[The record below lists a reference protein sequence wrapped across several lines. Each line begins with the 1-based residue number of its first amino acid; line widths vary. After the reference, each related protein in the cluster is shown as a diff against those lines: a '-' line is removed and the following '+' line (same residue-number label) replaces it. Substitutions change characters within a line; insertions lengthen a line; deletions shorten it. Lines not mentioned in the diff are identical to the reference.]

1 MKYVPKKLCALITG
15 IDQMIIFEEMCV
27 CGWGGGGGG
36 GGSASTIA
44 TDICLTED
52 WNNNIMCASTAA
64 SN

>member
-1 MKYVPKKLCALITG
+1 
-15 IDQMIIFEEMCV
+15 MCTNNRYRSNDYFWNV
-27 CGWGGGGGG
+27 CVWMGGGGGG
-36 GGSASTIA
+36 GLGGSASTIA

>member
-36 GGSASTIA
+36 GEGGVGLLLQLQQTFA
-44 TDICLTED
+44 
-52 WNNNIMCASTAA
+52 
-64 SN
+64 

>member
-27 CGWGGGGGG
+27 CGWGGGGGE

-52 WNNNIMCASTAA
+52 
-64 SN
+64 

>member
-1 MKYVPKKLCALITG
+1 
-15 IDQMIIFEEMCV
+15 MCTNNRYRSNDYFWRNV
-27 CGWGGGGGG
+27 CVWMGDGGGE

>member
-27 CGWGGGGGG
+27 CGWGGGEE
-36 GGSASTIA
+36 GGSVSTIA

>member
-36 GGSASTIA
+36 GGGGGSVSTIA

-52 WNNNIMCASTAA
+52 
-64 SN
+64 

>member
-27 CGWGGGGGG
+27 CE